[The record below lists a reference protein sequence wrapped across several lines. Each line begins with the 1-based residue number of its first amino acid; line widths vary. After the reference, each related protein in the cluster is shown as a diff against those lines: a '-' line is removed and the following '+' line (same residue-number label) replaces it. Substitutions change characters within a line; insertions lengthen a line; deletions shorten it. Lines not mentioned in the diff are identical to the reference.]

1 MEEQKSIAQLAILG
15 SIILIF
21 VVVLFVGFVIVQK
34 RKRSALNDIIE
45 IMKVNQT
52 KNYIEVKKDIEEIKD
67 HLGLKKAEKSGSSS

>member
-34 RKRSALNDIIE
+34 RKRSALHDIIE

-52 KNYIEVKKDIEEIKD
+52 KNYSEVKKDIEEIKD
-67 HLGLKKAEKSGSSS
+67 HLGLKKSEKSGSN